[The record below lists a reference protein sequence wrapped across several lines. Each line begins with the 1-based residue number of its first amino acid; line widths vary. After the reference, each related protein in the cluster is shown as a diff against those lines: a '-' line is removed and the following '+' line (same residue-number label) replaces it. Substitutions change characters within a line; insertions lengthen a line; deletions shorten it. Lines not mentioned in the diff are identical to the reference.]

1 MFKKTPKPKNTA
13 GKISALATLLLG
25 AFLFIMANAG
35 LIALPWLAQLIGII
49 LLTFAIYVASAYL
62 LRRYTYVVESVS
74 GAAEDGEGAYDYII
88 YELRSGRELKVC
100 HVSVKSIKYIRV
112 VTPENKKK
120 VNAERK
126 KMQRYTYDT
135 TFAASRRLE
144 IVIENGGEQASMLV
158 TYDEEMLSALMSTGV
173 IVR

>member
-25 AFLFIMANAG
+25 AFLFIMANMG
-35 LIALPWLAQLIGII
+35 LIALPWFAQLIGII
-49 LLTFAIYVASAYL
+49 MLTFSIYVASAYL
-62 LRRYTYVVESVS
+62 LRQYTYVVESVS

-112 VTPENKKK
+112 VTPENKKT

-135 TFAASRRLE
+135 TFAASRRIE
-144 IVIENGGEQASMLV
+144 IVVKNGGEEASMLL
-158 TYDEEMLSALMSTGV
+158 TYDEDVLNALLATGV
-173 IVR
+173 RKR

>member
-25 AFLFIMANAG
+25 AFLFIMANMG

-62 LRRYTYVVESVS
+62 LRQYTYVVESVS

-112 VTPENKKK
+112 VTPENKKT

-135 TFAASRRLE
+135 TFAASRRIE
-144 IVIENGGEQASMLV
+144 IVVKNGGEEASMLL
-158 TYDEEMLSALMSTGV
+158 TYDEDVLNALLATGV
-173 IVR
+173 RKR